1 MHLPSC
7 CFLCTDDNT
16 IRDTQPTQPPP
27 ASSNTTVIIVVVVCL
42 LVVLVIVVVGG
53 VLIYRRRRDLNIFQV
68 KGDRKTVGKGAST
81 RSTAAFI
88 SEAPDSMAVGNRLA
102 SEAGDTDH
110 AQVGKSLPTKA
121 PEPAPQMHLSE
132 DAARFTV
139 NGVQA
144 TLHSQV

>member
-7 CFLCTDDNT
+7 CFLCTDNT
-16 IRDTQPTQPPP
+16 IRDEQPTQPPP

-53 VLIYRRRRDLNIFQV
+53 VLIYRRRRDLNNCQV
-68 KGDRKTVGKGAST
+68 KGST
-81 RSTAAFI
+81 STISTATFI

-110 AQVGKSLPTKA
+110 AQVGKSLPTRA